1 MRDIETIDAG
11 LRPTFASTAWPAVDL
26 LSTSLA
32 RRSPSNGTESRG
44 LLWLNPRIRVLDY
57 RRNLIVRKV
66 RLLLGKTTLYRINLL
81 PLF

>member
-1 MRDIETIDAG
+1 
-11 LRPTFASTAWPAVDL
+11 
-26 LSTSLA
+26 
-32 RRSPSNGTESRG
+32 

-66 RLLLGKTTLYRINLL
+66 RVLLGKTTLYRINPR